1 MVCRLRAERPGV
13 GSVIS
18 PPIVIILDS
27 LVLSTA
33 PSSSD
38 TTGGHAMTT
47 TDCPPL
53 PVRITKSLLGYGVI
67 AGPIYV
73 LAVAVQMATR
83 DGVDPTRHAASQLA
97 NGDLGWIQIA
107 TFLVTGAMTI
117 AAAVG
122 VRRALGPGRLS
133 AWVSGML
140 GVYCAGLVAA
150 GIFRADPS
158 DGFPPGTPPGMGEVS
173 WHGLAHFGV
182 AGIAFACLVAACF
195 VLGAWFA
202 RAGRG
207 SWAWFSRITGVVF
220 AGSFLTLSSG
230 SGGATAI
237 LVFTAAVV
245 LVWAWLTAVSVKLY
259 RGVASV

>member
-1 MVCRLRAERPGV
+1 
-13 GSVIS
+13 
-18 PPIVIILDS
+18 
-27 LVLSTA
+27 
-33 PSSSD
+33 
-38 TTGGHAMTT
+38 MTT

-73 LAVAVQMATR
+73 LSVAGQIAIR
-83 DGVDPTRHAASQLA
+83 DGFDPTRHAASQLA
-97 NGDLGWIQIA
+97 NGDFGWIQIA

-133 AWVSGML
+133 ASASGL
-140 GVYCAGLVAA
+140 VGAYGVGLVAA
-150 GIFRADPS
+150 GIFRGDPS

-173 WHGLAHFGV
+173 WHGLVHFAA
-182 AGIAFACLVAACF
+182 AGTAFACLVAACF
-195 VLGAWFA
+195 VLGTWFA
-202 RAGRG
+202 RAGQVP
-207 SWAWFSRITGVVF
+207 WAWFSRITGVVF
-220 AGSFLTLSSG
+220 AGTFLALSSG
-230 SGGATAI
+230 SGGATTI

-245 LVWAWLTAVSVKLY
+245 LAWAWLTAVSVKLY

>member
-1 MVCRLRAERPGV
+1 
-13 GSVIS
+13 
-18 PPIVIILDS
+18 
-27 LVLSTA
+27 
-33 PSSSD
+33 
-38 TTGGHAMTT
+38 MTT

-53 PVRITKSLLGYGVI
+53 PVRITKSLLGYGVV

-73 LAVAVQMATR
+73 LAVAGQMAVR
-83 DGVDPTRHAASQLA
+83 DGFDPTRHAASQLA
-97 NGDLGWIQIA
+97 NGEFGWIQVA

-133 AWVSGML
+133 AWAAGLL
-140 GVYCAGLVAA
+140 GAYGAGLVAA

-158 DGFPPGTPPGMGEVS
+158 DGFPPGTRPGMGEVR

-220 AGSFLTLSSG
+220 AGSFLTVVRIRRSDSDSG
-230 SGGATAI
+230 VHRGRGAGVGLADSGVGQALPGWGVGVDAR
-237 LVFTAAVV
+237 VCSRDGQRWSVSAVP
-245 LVWAWLTAVSVKLY
+245 
-259 RGVASV
+259 G